1 MARADHDA
9 HPALGRVR
17 VDQVMSAPIQ
27 ACESHLTLPAVA
39 ELMAS
44 RGIHCVAVVDA
55 DGPAPNGSFLG
66 VLTDLDLVAAADAGF
81 DARTAAQAAEES
93 SLVSVP
99 SDAPLSLAVRVMREE
114 RAHHLVAVDAAG
126 TPVGVLSTL
135 DVARVLADAPAG
147 PGAP

>member
-1 MARADHDA
+1 MVLTGHDE

-27 ACESHLTLPAVA
+27 ACESHLPLPAVA

-44 RGIHCVAVVDA
+44 RGIHLVAVVDA
-55 DGPAPNGSFLG
+55 AGAAPGAIVG
-66 VLTDLDLVAAADAGF
+66 VLSDLDLIAAADAGF
-81 DARTAAQAAEES
+81 EGRTAAQAAEES

-99 SDAPLSLAVRVMREE
+99 ADAALSLAVRVMREE
-114 RAHHLVAVDAAG
+114 RVHHVVAVDTAG

-135 DVARVLADAPAG
+135 DVARVLAGPEPEAP
-147 PGAP
+147 